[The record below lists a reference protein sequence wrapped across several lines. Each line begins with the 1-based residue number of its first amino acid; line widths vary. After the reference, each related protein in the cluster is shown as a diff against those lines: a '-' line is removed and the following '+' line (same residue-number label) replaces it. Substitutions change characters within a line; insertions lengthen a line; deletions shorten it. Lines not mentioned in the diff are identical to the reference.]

1 MFPVIYR
8 GIRAPSFMCVGGGG
22 LDRYVYVCVSP
33 CIHIIYV
40 TMHTISL
47 AVLYNDITV

>member
-22 LDRYVYVCVSP
+22 LDRYVYVC
-33 CIHIIYV
+33 
-40 TMHTISL
+40 
-47 AVLYNDITV
+47 LYTDILVYMEKECVGSFQFEMNF